1 MATNPIAHKHNYAN
15 GNVSLT
21 KPNQQLNECLTFM
34 NYKIF
39 IEIIYCET
47 ATYIHAYMSLCGRFH
62 FELEGFTQIIMF
74 ETFEI
79 FLTRVY
85 H

>member
-15 GNVSLT
+15 GYVSLT

-39 IEIIYCET
+39 IEINKIIYCET
-47 ATYIHAYMSLCGRFH
+47 ATYIYTYMSLCGRFR
-62 FELEGFTQIIMF
+62 IRRIYSNNNVRD
-74 ETFEI
+74 I
-79 FLTRVY
+79 
-85 H
+85 

>member
-15 GNVSLT
+15 RNVSLT

-39 IEIIYCET
+39 IEINKIIYCET
-47 ATYIHAYMSLCGRFH
+47 ATYIHRF
-62 FELEGFTQIIMF
+62 QISFRIRR
-74 ETFEI
+74 I
-79 FLTRVY
+79 YSNNNVRDI
-85 H
+85 